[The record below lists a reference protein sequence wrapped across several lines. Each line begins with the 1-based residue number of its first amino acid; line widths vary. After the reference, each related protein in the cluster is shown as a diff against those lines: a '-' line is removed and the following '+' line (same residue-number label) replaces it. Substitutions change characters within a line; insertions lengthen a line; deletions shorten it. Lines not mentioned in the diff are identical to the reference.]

1 MNDQRWLNAFSK
13 KSDKK
18 TYWGSTKTAKH
29 ILTAKEVLENV
40 VKQKRKKSSC
50 NTAFGLE
57 RL

>member
-40 VKQKRKKSSC
+40 VKQKRKAKT
-50 NTAFGLE
+50 NEGNQNVV
-57 RL
+57 